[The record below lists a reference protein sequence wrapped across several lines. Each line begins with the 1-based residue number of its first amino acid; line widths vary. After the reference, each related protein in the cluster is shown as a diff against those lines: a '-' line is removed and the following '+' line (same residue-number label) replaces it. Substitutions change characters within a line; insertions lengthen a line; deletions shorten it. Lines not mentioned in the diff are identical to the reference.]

1 MNEKLELMRKQVEN
15 LTECEKSLD
24 NLQERI
30 SKVDTSGSYLQFAA
44 KIGDIMT
51 LQMAMEAVEA
61 LKNLTVKRVEQLERE
76 ADKI

>member
-1 MNEKLELMRKQVEN
+1 MNKELEHMKKQVEN
-15 LTECEKSLD
+15 LTECGKSLD

-51 LQMAMEAVEA
+51 LQMAMEAVET

>member
-1 MNEKLELMRKQVEN
+1 MNEKLEHMRKQVEN
-15 LTECEKSLD
+15 LTECGKSLD

-30 SKVDTSGSYLQFAA
+30 SKANTSGSYLQFAA

-51 LQMAMEAVEA
+51 LQIAMEAVEA
-61 LKNLTVKRVEQLERE
+61 LKNLTVKRVEQLEQE

>member
-1 MNEKLELMRKQVEN
+1 MNEELELMRKQVEN
-15 LTECEKSLD
+15 LTECGKSLD

-30 SKVDTSGSYLQFAA
+30 SKVNISGSYLQFAA

-51 LQMAMEAVEA
+51 LQMAMEAVET
-61 LKNLTVKRVEQLERE
+61 LKNLSVKRVEQLEQE

>member
-1 MNEKLELMRKQVEN
+1 MNEELEHMRKQVEN
-15 LTECEKSLD
+15 LTECGKSLD

-51 LQMAMEAVEA
+51 LQMAMEAVET